1 LPHAKTTRRHTGSL
15 RQKDN
20 ESDSDEKK
28 YSPKRP
34 LALPNLKYLLLY
46 QQETFKFCSLLENL
60 QMMKIFMIKIFIFTF
75 FYLRLEKV
83 WLFFKL
89 KRFGGKLGI
98 LLQQKELSRGL
109 VLEQKGQNGEIYF
122 RYGLYT

>member
-1 LPHAKTTRRHTGSL
+1 MATRRHTGSL
-15 RQKDN
+15 SQKDN
-20 ESDSDEKK
+20 KSDSDDKIN
-28 YSPKRP
+28 SPKRP
-34 LALPNLKYLLLY
+34 LALLNLKYLLLY
-46 QQETFKFCSLLENL
+46 QQEKFKFCSLLENL
-60 QMMKIFMIKIFIFTF
+60 QMMKIFMIQIFIFAF
-75 FYLRLEKV
+75 FYLRLAKV